1 MTLKSRTRNL
11 VVSVLFL
18 LLSSCADSINNLSKE
33 TYSAN
38 GFSPAILAKGKMAL
52 TPTVTGSGTIEEATT
67 IGRLLDRAMRKHFP
81 QPGVL
86 KEESSVSDQI
96 RRDSALASLWN
107 QMAPHISAHSIRGM
121 TATRSFAQRLG
132 VRYLFE
138 TQIQMA
144 EIAGGAEQVRIYAR
158 IYDTKQE
165 RIVWEGIGE
174 GRGYEKLVFPSTPAT
189 FRVVADT
196 AVKGLVSQLY
206 GR

>member
-11 VVSVLFL
+11 VVSILFL

-33 TYSAN
+33 IYSAE
-38 GFSPAILAKGKMAL
+38 GFSPVLLAKGKTAL
-52 TPTVTGSGTIEEATT
+52 TPTIPGSGTTQEAET
-67 IGRLLDRAMRKHFP
+67 IGTLLDRAMKKHFT
-81 QPGVL
+81 QPGAL
-86 KEESSVSDQI
+86 MEESSVSDQI
-96 RRDSALASLWN
+96 RHDSALASLWT

-121 TATRSFAQRLG
+121 TATRIFAQRLG

-144 EIAGGAEQVRIYAR
+144 EIAGGAEQVRVYAR

-165 RIVWEGIGE
+165 RIVWEGVGE

-189 FRVVADT
+189 FRIVADT
-196 AVKGLVSQLY
+196 AVKGLVDKLY

>member
-11 VVSVLFL
+11 VVTILFL

-33 TYSAN
+33 LYSAE
-38 GFSPAILAKGKMAL
+38 GFSPDLLAKGKTAL
-52 TPTVTGSGTIEEATT
+52 TPTITGSGTPEEAAT
-67 IGRLLDRAMRKHFP
+67 IGRLLDRAMRNHFT

-86 KEESSVSDQI
+86 LEESSVSTQI
-96 RRDSALASLWN
+96 RNDSALASLWK

-165 RIVWEGIGE
+165 RIVWEGVGE

-189 FRVVADT
+189 FRIVADT